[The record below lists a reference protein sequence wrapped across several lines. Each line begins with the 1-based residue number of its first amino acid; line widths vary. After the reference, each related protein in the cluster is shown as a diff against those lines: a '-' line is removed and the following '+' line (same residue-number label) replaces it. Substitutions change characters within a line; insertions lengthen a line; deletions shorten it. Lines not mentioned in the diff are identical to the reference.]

1 MTDINNK
8 YSKLKVKKNK
18 NKNKN
23 KKNNK
28 KYDKKNTL
36 LVSPNDKLKKEKRK
50 KKHKNVNQKVIHNNN
65 NNIHKDEHINEQS
78 INHIYV
84 NNRTKKNKKNIEL
97 INDKW
102 INKKK
107 KIKTQTKTKT
117 KTQTKTNNTTIYDN
131 DNNINVDEEEEKKKK
146 NVFPHIRV
154 LRENVVNN
162 KIHIHNTN
170 EGYKYDYA
178 DLENNKQKYKK
189 KKKIENSPEDIV
201 NSSLFRYINEYMYT
215 NNSAV
220 VQNKL
225 NQTKNIFNIYHQGY
239 KNQKNKWPHNPVSII
254 IKHLKKYFNKNNKI
268 ADLGCG
274 EAEIARTLDG
284 WYINSFDLIQYN
296 HYVTP
301 CNITQ
306 LPLNNNSYDCFVLSL
321 SLMNTDWP
329 KIIFESVRCLKK
341 GATLIIAEVVS
352 RFTNYKAFIKFMNNV
367 GFKLSNKINLDDFF
381 YVFFFE
387 KNQEVDISSS
397 INEKRIKKVSSLLT
411 PCIYKRR

>member
-18 NKNKN
+18 NQ

-28 KYDKKNTL
+28 KNDKKNTL
-36 LVSPNDKLKKEKRK
+36 LVSPNDKLNKEKRK
-50 KKHKNVNQKVIHNNN
+50 ENHKNINQKDIYNSNNN
-65 NNIHKDEHINEQS
+65 EHINEQ
-78 INHIYV
+78 NNKHIHL
-84 NNRTKKNKKNIEL
+84 NNKKKKKKKNVQL
-97 INDKW
+97 INEKW

-107 KIKTQTKTKT
+107 KKKIINKKKN
-117 KTQTKTNNTTIYDN
+117 KSNNTNIYH
-131 DNNINVDEEEEKKKK
+131 NNNVNQDEEEEKKK
-146 NVFPHIRV
+146 NLFPYVSV
-154 LRENVVNN
+154 LRQNVVNKN
-162 KIHIHNTN
+162 IHIDRTN
-170 EGYKYDYA
+170 DHYKYDYA
-178 DLENNKQKYKK
+178 DLQNNKQKYKK
-189 KKKIENSPEDIV
+189 KKKIEKNPEDIV

-215 NNSAV
+215 NNSEV
-220 VQNKL
+220 VENKL

-239 KNQKNKWPHNPVSII
+239 KNQKNKWPHNPVSVI
-254 IKHLKKYFNKNNKI
+254 IKHLKKNFNMNNKI

-274 EAEIARTLDG
+274 EAEIAKTLDG
-284 WYINSFDLIQYN
+284 WDIISFDLIQYN

-341 GATLIIAEVVS
+341 GASLIIAEVVS

-387 KNQEVDISSS
+387 KNQEIDISSS
-397 INEKRIKKVSSLLT
+397 TNEKRIKKVSSLLT

>member
-1 MTDINNK
+1 MTDINNNK

-18 NKNKN
+18 NKKNNNKN
-23 KKNNK
+23 NDKN
-28 KYDKKNTL
+28 NTL

-50 KKHKNVNQKVIHNNN
+50 KKHKNLNQKVIHNNNN

-78 INHIYV
+78 NNHIYV
-84 NNRTKKNKKNIEL
+84 NNRTKKKKKNIEL
-97 INDKW
+97 IKDKW

-107 KIKTQTKTKT
+107 KKKTK
-117 KTQTKTNNTTIYDN
+117 KKAKKKTNNTTIYDN

-146 NVFPHIRV
+146 NVFPYISV

-162 KIHIHNTN
+162 KIHIHDTN
-170 EGYKYDYA
+170 EAYKYDYA

-215 NNSAV
+215 NNSEV

-225 NQTKNIFNIYHQGY
+225 NQTKNVFNIYHQGY

-284 WYINSFDLIQYN
+284 WYIKSFDLIQYN

-306 LPLNNNSYDCFVLSL
+306 LPLNNNSYDCFILSL

-341 GATLIIAEVVS
+341 G
-352 RFTNYKAFIKFMNNV
+352 
-367 GFKLSNKINLDDFF
+367 
-381 YVFFFE
+381 
-387 KNQEVDISSS
+387 
-397 INEKRIKKVSSLLT
+397 
-411 PCIYKRR
+411 

>member
-18 NKNKN
+18 NKNK

-28 KYDKKNTL
+28 KKNNKKNDKKNTV
-36 LVSPNDKLKKEKRK
+36 LVSPNEKLKKEKRK
-50 KKHKNVNQKVIHNNN
+50 ENHKNINQKDIYNSNNN
-65 NNIHKDEHINEQS
+65 EHINEQ
-78 INHIYV
+78 NNKHIHL
-84 NNRTKKNKKNIEL
+84 NNKKNKNKKKKNVQL
-97 INDKW
+97 INEKW

-107 KIKTQTKTKT
+107 KKKK
-117 KTQTKTNNTTIYDN
+117 KNKS
-131 DNNINVDEEEEKKKK
+131 NNIYHNNNLNQDEDEKKKK
-146 NVFPHIRV
+146 NVFPYVSV
-154 LRENVVNN
+154 LGQNVVNKN
-162 KIHIHNTN
+162 IHIHRTN
-170 EGYKYDYA
+170 DDHKYDYT
-178 DLENNKQKYKK
+178 DLQNNKQKYKK
-189 KKKIENSPEDIV
+189 KKKIEKNPEDIV

-215 NNSAV
+215 NNSSV
-220 VQNKL
+220 VENKL

-239 KNQKNKWPHNPVSII
+239 KNQKNKWPHNPVSVI
-254 IKHLKKYFNKNNKI
+254 IKHLKKNFNMNNKI

-284 WYINSFDLIQYN
+284 WDIISFDLIQYN
-296 HYVTP
+296 DYITP

-341 GATLIIAEVVS
+341 GASLIIAEVVS

-387 KNQEVDISSS
+387 KNQDVDISSS
-397 INEKRIKKVSSLLT
+397 TNEKRIKKVSSLLT

>member
-1 MTDINNK
+1 MTDINNNK

-18 NKNKN
+18 NKKNNNKN
-23 KKNNK
+23 NDKN
-28 KYDKKNTL
+28 NTL

-50 KKHKNVNQKVIHNNN
+50 KKHKNLNQKVIHNNNN

-78 INHIYV
+78 NNHIYV
-84 NNRTKKNKKNIEL
+84 NNRTKKKKKNIEL
-97 INDKW
+97 IKDKW

-107 KIKTQTKTKT
+107 KKKK
-117 KTQTKTNNTTIYDN
+117 KKTNNTTIYDN

-146 NVFPHIRV
+146 NVFPYISV

-162 KIHIHNTN
+162 KIHIHDTN
-170 EGYKYDYA
+170 EAYKYDYA

-189 KKKIENSPEDIV
+189 KKKIQNSPEDIV

-215 NNSAV
+215 NNSEV

-225 NQTKNIFNIYHQGY
+225 NQTKNVFNIYHQGY
-239 KNQKNKWPHNPVSII
+239 KNQHTILYRII

-284 WYINSFDLIQYN
+284 WYIKSFDLIQYN

-306 LPLNNNSYDCFVLSL
+306 LPLNNNSYDCFILSL

>member
-8 YSKLKVKKNK
+8 YSKLKVKKNQ

-23 KKNNK
+23 NNNNK
-28 KYDKKNTL
+28 NDKKNTL
-36 LVSPNDKLKKEKRK
+36 LVSPNNKLKKEKRK
-50 KKHKNVNQKVIHNNN
+50 RKHKNIYPKEIHNNN
-65 NNIHKDEHINEQS
+65 NINKDEHINEQS
-78 INHIYV
+78 NNHIHL
-84 NNRTKKNKKNIEL
+84 NNRTKKKKKNIQL
-97 INDKW
+97 INEKW
-102 INKKK
+102 INKNPKK
-107 KIKTQTKTKT
+107 KIKS
-117 KTQTKTNNTTIYDN
+117 NNTIIYDK
-131 DNNINVDEEEEKKKK
+131 DNNINVNQEEEEKKK
-146 NVFPHIRV
+146 NLFPYVNV
-154 LRENVVNN
+154 LREDVVINKNVD
-162 KIHIHNTN
+162 IHRINHDH
-170 EGYKYDYA
+170 KYDYA
-178 DLENNKQKYKK
+178 DLKNNKQKYKK
-189 KKKIENSPEDIV
+189 KKKIEKNPEDIV

-239 KNQKNKWPHNPVSII
+239 KNQKNKWPNNPVSII

-284 WYINSFDLIQYN
+284 WHVNSFDLIQYN

-381 YVFFFE
+381 YIFFFE

-397 INEKRIKKVSSLLT
+397 INEKRIKKVSSLLN

>member
-18 NKNKN
+18 NQ

-28 KYDKKNTL
+28 KNDKKNTL
-36 LVSPNDKLKKEKRK
+36 LLSPNDKLNKEKRK
-50 KKHKNVNQKVIHNNN
+50 ENHKNINQKDIYNSNNN
-65 NNIHKDEHINEQS
+65 EHINEQ
-78 INHIYV
+78 NNKHIHL
-84 NNRTKKNKKNIEL
+84 NNKKKKKKKNVQL
-97 INDKW
+97 INEKW

-107 KIKTQTKTKT
+107 KKKIINKKKN
-117 KTQTKTNNTTIYDN
+117 KSNNTNIYH
-131 DNNINVDEEEEKKKK
+131 NNNVNQDEEEKKKK
-146 NVFPHIRV
+146 NLFPYVSV
-154 LRENVVNN
+154 LRQNVVNKN
-162 KIHIHNTN
+162 IHIDRTN
-170 EGYKYDYA
+170 DHHKYDYA
-178 DLENNKQKYKK
+178 DLQNNKQKYKK
-189 KKKIENSPEDIV
+189 KKKIEKNPEDIV

-220 VQNKL
+220 VENKL

-254 IKHLKKYFNKNNKI
+254 IKHLKKNFNMNNKI

-274 EAEIARTLDG
+274 EAEIAKTLDG
-284 WYINSFDLIQYN
+284 WDIISFDLIQYN

-341 GATLIIAEVVS
+341 GASLIIAEVVS

-387 KNQEVDISSS
+387 KNQEIDISSS
-397 INEKRIKKVSSLLT
+397 TNEKRIKKVSSLLT